1 MEMKIKNGFKLPTA
15 RLSRTVVF
23 WVFTS
28 VVVIEGLLLIPSVL
42 QREREFLS
50 QIGEVSAGKVGVIKQ
65 ITPPD
70 VSDAEFLAEVK
81 TLQQLAPVD
90 LMGKLQHI
98 VVGGTLYKSNGEL
111 VGTFGEQ
118 PELSFSDANERQI
131 LTFWNRQSDRYDA
144 VWTPEQMNRDY
155 FLLLR
160 HDTSSL
166 QLELNAFILRIG
178 GLVLIISAV
187 VTTGTWIAL
196 DPVVIT
202 PILCLRDDL
211 IGAGEAIS
219 KDREPPDFDSAS
231 IQRQDELGD
240 VIAAFNKMFGQISEA
255 MRDRKQAE
263 AALKESLKQVEEYSQ
278 KLNTELEKGRQ
289 IQTNFLPVQVIEK
302 SVEVGEKTG
311 WEIAAFFKPARQVA
325 GDFYDSFE
333 LENNSVGLVIAD
345 VCDKGV
351 GAALFMGLFRS
362 LIRIFS
368 CQTPLRG
375 NASKLLANYQPTSG
389 WIGES
394 TSTNLAHLN
403 ALQAVAV
410 TNNYIAENHG
420 ELGMFATLFFGILE
434 PETGLLTYI
443 NGGHEDL
450 FIINPHGG
458 VKQHLKSTGPA
469 VGMLPNLKFKIEQ
482 IRLEPGEVLLGYTDG
497 VPEARAANGEFFTG
511 KRLLS
516 MLEQSVTS
524 ATELLDR
531 IARAV
536 LEHTGES
543 EQFDDITLLA
553 VHRL

>member
-1 MEMKIKNGFKLPTA
+1 MKNSFKLPTA

-28 VVVIEGLLLIPSVL
+28 VILIEALLLIPSVL
-42 QREREFLS
+42 RREREFLS
-50 QIGEVSAGKVGVIKQ
+50 QIGEISAGKVGVIKK

-70 VSDAEFLAEVK
+70 VSDAEFLEQVK
-81 TLQQLAPVD
+81 NLYQLAPVD
-90 LMGKLQHI
+90 LAGKLQHI
-98 VVGGTLYKSNGEL
+98 VVGGILYKSDGTL
-111 VGTFGEQ
+111 VGTFGEA
-118 PELSFSDANERQI
+118 PELSFTDVNDKQI
-131 LTFWNRQSDRYDA
+131 LTWRNRQGDRYDD
-144 VWTPEQMNRDY
+144 VWTPEQMQRDY
-155 FLLLR
+155 FLILR
-160 HDTSSL
+160 HDTSSV
-166 QLELNAFILRIG
+166 QPELNAFILRIA
-178 GLVLIISAV
+178 GLVVIISIV
-187 VTTGTWIAL
+187 VTAGTWIAL

-202 PILCLRDDL
+202 PILCLRNDL

-219 KDREPPDFDSAS
+219 KDREPPEFYSAS

-240 VIAAFNKMFGQISEA
+240 VIAAFNKMFCQISQA
-255 MRDRKQAE
+255 ISDRKQAE
-263 AALKESLKQVEEYSQ
+263 VALKESLQQVEEYSQ
-278 KLNTELEKGRQ
+278 KLNTEMQKGRQ
-289 IQTNFLPVQVIEK
+289 IQTNFLPVPVIEK
-302 SVEVGEKTG
+302 PIEVGQKSG

-325 GDFYDSFE
+325 GDFYDCFE
-333 LENNSVGLVIAD
+333 IENNSVGVVIAD

-368 CQTPLRG
+368 RQAPLQD
-375 NASKLLANYQPTSG
+375 NPSNLLANYQPTSG
-389 WIGES
+389 WIGEEI
-394 TSTNLAHLN
+394 STNLAHLN

-420 ELGMFATLFFGILE
+420 ELGMFATLFFGVLE
-434 PETGLLTYI
+434 PDTGLLTYI

-450 FIINPHGG
+450 FIINPQGG

-469 VGMLPNLKFKIEQ
+469 VGMLPDLKFKIEQ

-497 VPEARAANGEFFTG
+497 VPEARAASGEFFTG
-511 KRLLS
+511 KRLVS
-516 MLEQSVTS
+516 MLEKSVTS

-531 IARAV
+531 VSQAV
-536 LEHTGES
+536 LEHTGEN